1 MSAQADNTTPAGN
14 RQPKWKF
21 LLHTFYATGHVLPM
35 QAVAQ
40 ALVRRG
46 HEVVWL
52 ASPDQQARVEA
63 SGARFVAT
71 DEVVKAD
78 VVLKTAE
85 PTTLEGCAEALFGG
99 RLAAQVADLRR
110 VLASYAPDCLLND
123 ALPQGAAALYDLG
136 EVPLFA
142 TLGVVPLYLPGQDAG
157 AQQHAP
163 TSALGTLL
171 SQHAWTLPVINPQRE
186 ALGLKPLA
194 ASDVVQYSAQ
204 VHIQASCPSLE
215 YHQPMPQTHY
225 VGPLVSHST
234 QAPDLPVWWDDVL
247 AAAASGSRQII
258 GITQG
263 TFAMD
268 PTSLL
273 IPAIEALRDD
283 PSLLLVVPS
292 PHEATIR
299 ARLGKK
305 KTQSENE
312 DEDNVRIAPWV
323 PYDQLLPL
331 CAALVTN
338 GGYGSV
344 TQALAAGVPLVCA
357 GTSED
362 KKDTAARVRH
372 VGAGVDLGTERPDV
386 ESMRAAVKAVLED
399 ARYKESAVR
408 IRDELRAQGGAAK
421 ACRLLEESI
430 ARIRV
435 EEIER

>member
-1 MSAQADNTTPAGN
+1 MSAPQPNTTSMTGA
-14 RQPKWKF
+14 QPKWKF

-71 DEVVKAD
+71 EEVVKAD
-78 VVLKTAE
+78 AVLKSTE
-85 PTTLEGCAEALFGG
+85 PTTLEGCAEVLFGG
-99 RLAAQVADLRR
+99 RLTAQVADLRR
-110 VLASYAPDCLLND
+110 VLKSYAPDCLLND
-123 ALPQGAAALYDLG
+123 ALPQGAAALFDLG
-136 EVPLFA
+136 EVPFFA
-142 TLGVVPLYLPGQDAG
+142 TLGVVPMYLPGTG
-157 AQQHAP
+157 EHAP

-171 SQHAWTLPVINPQRE
+171 SQHSWTLPVINPQRE
-186 ALGLKPLA
+186 ALGLRPLTE
-194 ASDVVQYSAQ
+194 SDVVQYSAQ
-204 VHIQASCPSLE
+204 LHIQASCPSLE
-215 YHQPMPQTHY
+215 YDQAMPQTHY
-225 VGPLVSHST
+225 VGPLVSQST
-234 QAPDLPVWWDDVL
+234 QSPDLPIWWDDVL
-247 AAAASGSRQII
+247 AAAADGSRRII

-283 PSLLLVVPS
+283 PSLLLVVPF
-292 PHEATIR
+292 PHEAAIR
-299 ARLGKK
+299 AQLSSA
-305 KTQSENE
+305 KTET
-312 DEDNVRIAPWV
+312 DNVRIAPWV

-331 CAALVTN
+331 CSALVTN

-372 VGAGVDLGTERPDV
+372 VGAGIDLGTEKPSAG
-386 ESMRAAVKAVLED
+386 SMREAVRAVLEIPMY
-399 ARYKESAVR
+399 RKGTVR
-408 IRDELRAQGGAAK
+408 IRDELRAQGGAGEA
-421 ACRLLEESI
+421 ARVLEEGV
-430 ARIRV
+430 ARARLQKGGGGAGR
-435 EEIER
+435 IE

>member
-1 MSAQADNTTPAGN
+1 MSAQPDAPSAGDK
-14 RQPKWKF
+14 PKWKF

-40 ALVRRG
+40 ALVQRG

-52 ASPDQQARVEA
+52 ASPDQKARVEA
-63 SGARFVAT
+63 SGAQFVAT
-71 DEVVKAD
+71 DEVVKVD
-78 VVLKTAE
+78 TMLKTTE
-85 PTTLEGCAEALFGG
+85 PTTLEGCVEALFGG

-110 VLASYAPDCLLND
+110 ILASYAPDCLLND

-136 EVPLFA
+136 EVPFFA
-142 TLGVVPLYLPGQDAG
+142 TLGVVPLYLPDAG
-157 AQQHAP
+157 EHAP

-171 SQHAWTLPVINPQRE
+171 SQHRWTLPVINPQRE
-186 ALGLKPLA
+186 ALGLKPLSE
-194 ASDVVQYSAQ
+194 SDVVQYSAQ
-204 VHIQASCPSLE
+204 LHIQASCPSLE
-215 YHQPMPQTHY
+215 YHQAMPQTHY
-225 VGPLVSHST
+225 VGPLVSQQTKS
-234 QAPDLPVWWDDVL
+234 PDLPVWWDDVL
-247 AAAASGSRQII
+247 AAASSGRHII

-273 IPAIEALRDD
+273 IPAIEALQDD

-292 PHEATIR
+292 PHEENIR
-299 ARLGKK
+299 ARLGTTLSLKES
-305 KTQSENE
+305 QESES
-312 DEDNVRIAPWV
+312 NVRVAPWV

-331 CAALVTN
+331 CSALVTN

-372 VGAGVDLGTERPDV
+372 VGAGVDLGTERPGV
-386 ESMRAAVKAVLED
+386 ESMRAAVKAVLKDPTYREN
-399 ARYKESAVR
+399 AGRM
-408 IRDELRAQGGAAK
+408 RDELRAQVGAGK
-421 ACRLLEESI
+421 ACRVLEDDI
-430 ARIRV
+430 ARSRG
-435 EEIER
+435 ERGC

>member
-1 MSAQADNTTPAGN
+1 MSTPTNVPSMTGAQ
-14 RQPKWKF
+14 QPQWKF

-71 DEVVKAD
+71 EEVVKAD
-78 VVLKTAE
+78 AVLKTTE
-85 PTTLEGCAEALFGG
+85 PTTLEGCAEVLLGG
-99 RLAAQVADLRR
+99 RLTAQVADLRR
-110 VLASYAPDCLLND
+110 VLKSYKPDCLLND

-136 EVPLFA
+136 EVPFFA
-142 TLGVVPLYLPGQDAG
+142 TLGVVPMYLPGAG
-157 AQQHAP
+157 EHAP

-186 ALGLKPLA
+186 ALGLKLLTE
-194 ASDVVQYSAQ
+194 SDVVQYSAQ
-204 VHIQASCPSLE
+204 LHIQASCPSLE

-225 VGPLVSHST
+225 VGPLVSQPT

-247 AAAASGSRQII
+247 AAAADGKHII

-283 PSLLLVVPS
+283 PTLLLVVPS
-292 PHEATIR
+292 PHEAAIR
-299 ARLGKK
+299 AQLSSA
-305 KTQSENE
+305 KTET
-312 DEDNVRIAPWV
+312 DNVRIASWV

-331 CAALVTN
+331 CSALVTN

-372 VGAGVDLGTERPDV
+372 VGAGIDLGTEKPSA
-386 ESMRAAVKAVLED
+386 ESMREAVRAVLED
-399 ARYKESAVR
+399 PMYRKGAVQ
-408 IRDELRAQGGAAK
+408 IRDELRAQGGAAE
-421 ACRLLEESI
+421 AARVLEEGV
-430 ARIRV
+430 ARTRLQKR
-435 EEIER
+435 EEGGAGRKE

>member
-1 MSAQADNTTPAGN
+1 MSTQPDTTSTSED
-14 RQPKWKF
+14 QPKRRF

-40 ALVRRG
+40 ALVQRG

-63 SGARFVAT
+63 SGAQFVAT
-71 DEVVKAD
+71 DEVAKAD
-78 VVLKTAE
+78 TVVKTTE
-85 PTTLEGCAEALFGG
+85 PTTLEGCAELLFGYG

-110 VLASYAPDCLLND
+110 VLASYAPDCLVND
-123 ALPQGAAALYDLG
+123 ALPQGAAALYELG
-136 EVPLFA
+136 EVPFFA
-142 TLGVVPLYLPGQDAG
+142 TLGVVPLYLPGAG
-157 AQQHAP
+157 EHAP
-163 TSALGTLL
+163 TSALGTLMT
-171 SQHAWTLPVINPQRE
+171 QHSWTLPVINPQRE
-186 ALGLKPLA
+186 ALGLRPLA
-194 ASDVVQYSAQ
+194 ESDVVQYSAQ
-204 VHIQASCPSLE
+204 LHIQASCPSLE

-225 VGPLVSHST
+225 VGPLVSQPT
-234 QAPDLPVWWDDVL
+234 QASDLPGWWNDVL
-247 AAAASGSRQII
+247 AAAADGRRVI

-292 PHEATIR
+292 PHEAAIR
-299 ARLGKK
+299 ARLGE
-305 KTQSENE
+305 TNSNGT
-312 DEDNVRIAPWV
+312 DNVRIAPWV

-362 KKDTAARVRH
+362 KKDTAARVRY
-372 VGAGVDLGTERPDV
+372 VGAGVDLGTEKPGV
-386 ESMRAAVKAVLED
+386 ESMREAVRAVLEESQYKEAAVKM
-399 ARYKESAVR
+399 K
-408 IRDELRAQGGAAK
+408 DELRAQGGAVE
-421 ACRLLEESI
+421 ACRLLEEGI
-430 ARIRV
+430 ARAQGC
-435 EEIER
+435 